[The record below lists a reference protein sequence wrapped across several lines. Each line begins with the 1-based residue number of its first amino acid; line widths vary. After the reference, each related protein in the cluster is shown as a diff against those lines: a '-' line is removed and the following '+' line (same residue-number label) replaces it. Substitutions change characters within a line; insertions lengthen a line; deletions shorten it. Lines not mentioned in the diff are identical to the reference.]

1 MIATPSPIST
11 TSGSSQ
17 DVVVSVRITNR
28 KSTAIIEI
36 FLTSLTVE
44 LVASAVLTALPVM
57 ALSSPISL

>member
-11 TSGSSQ
+11 SSGSSQ